1 MDNPKIKNIVI
12 LGGGTAG
19 WMAASLLHKKWQPL
33 GIKITV
39 VESPD
44 IGIIGVGEGS
54 TPLLKVFFDSL
65 DISESEWMPACN
77 ATYKN
82 GISFLNWS
90 TVEGYEGYFHPFPT
104 SLDFATFGFLY
115 KYAALRR
122 QGLDVLAHPN
132 RFSLLANITEKHLAP
147 LPAEN
152 FPFHFQY
159 GYHFDSVLI
168 GKFLRERA
176 KEKGVE
182 HIEATVESVEQHDNG
197 DIKSLKLNTGQD
209 LAADFFIDCSG
220 FASILLQKTLKVP
233 FLPFAE
239 NLFNDS
245 AIAVPTEISSDI
257 PSETVSTALSNGW
270 VWKIPLTNR
279 FGNGYVYSSKYTSP
293 DEAETELRTH
303 LGILDSDVEARH
315 LKMKVGRTEE
325 TWRNNCVAIGLSQ
338 GFIEPL
344 EATALQFVYS
354 TIDEFSTAFEE
365 GELTNQYREDFNARM
380 NKNFEGIRDY
390 IVLHYKTNSR
400 TDTQYWID
408 NRENTNLSDN
418 LREMLNVWYGIED
431 LEAALTRLNIGQ
443 YYSLRS
449 WTCLLAGMGIFPK
462 QENLSAADEANA
474 QAAISDLDYVDNFL
488 ASCSLNFEPHAKVL
502 KTDMSQ
508 GS

>member
-1 MDNPKIKNIVI
+1 MNDPKIKNIVI

-19 WMAASLLHKKWQPL
+19 WMTANLLHKKWQHL
-33 GIKITV
+33 GIQVTV

-65 DISESEWMPACN
+65 DIEESEWMPACN

-82 GISFLNWS
+82 GISFVDWS
-90 TVEGYEGYFHPFPT
+90 TVAGYESYFHPFPT

-115 KYAALRR
+115 KYSELRR
-122 QGLDVLAHPN
+122 QGLDLLAHPN
-132 RFSLLANITEKHLAP
+132 RFSLLANLTEKRLAP
-147 LPAEN
+147 LPAES

-176 KEKGVE
+176 KEKGII

-197 DIKSLKLNTGQD
+197 DISSLQLNTGQD
-209 LAADFFIDCSG
+209 LSADFFVDCSG
-220 FASILLQKTLKVP
+220 FASILIQNTLKVR
-233 FLPFAE
+233 FLSFAE

-245 AIAVPTEISSDI
+245 AIAVPTEIDPNL
-257 PSETVSTALSNGW
+257 PSETISTALPHGW

-279 FGNGYVYSSKYTSP
+279 FGNGYVYSSQYTTP

-303 LGILDSDVEARH
+303 LGILESDVEARH
-315 LKMKVGRTEE
+315 LKMKVGRTEQ
-325 TWRNNCVAIGLSQ
+325 TWCNNCVAIGLSQ

-365 GELTNQYREDFNARM
+365 GKFTNQYREDFNERM

-400 TDTQYWID
+400 NDTQYWID
-408 NRENTNLSDN
+408 NRENQNLSDN
-418 LREMLNVWYGIED
+418 LKEMLNVWYGIED

-443 YYSLRS
+443 YYSQRS
-449 WTCLLAGMGIFPK
+449 WTCLLAGMGIFPR
-462 QENLSAADEANA
+462 QENLSAADEANMLAA
-474 QAAISDLDYVDNFL
+474 QSDLDYVDNFI
-488 ASCSLNFEPHAKVL
+488 AGCSLNFQPHAKVL
-502 KTDMSQ
+502 ASD
-508 GS
+508 

>member
-1 MDNPKIKNIVI
+1 MNDSKIKNIVI

-19 WMAASLLHKKWQPL
+19 WMAANLLHKKWQHL
-33 GIKITV
+33 GIQVTG

-65 DISESEWMPACN
+65 DIEESEWMPACN

-82 GISFLNWS
+82 GISFVDWS
-90 TVEGYEGYFHPFPT
+90 TVAGYESYFHPFPT

-115 KYAALRR
+115 KYSALRR
-122 QGLDVLAHPN
+122 QGLDLLAHPN
-132 RFSLLANITEKHLAP
+132 RFSLLANLTEKRLAP
-147 LPAEN
+147 LPAES

-176 KEKGVE
+176 KEKGVN

-197 DIKSLKLNTGQD
+197 DIKSLKLNTGEE
-209 LAADFFIDCSG
+209 LSGDFFVDCSG
-220 FASILLQKTLKVP
+220 FASILIQKTLKVR

-245 AIAVPTEISSDI
+245 AIAVPTEIDPNL
-257 PSETVSTALSNGW
+257 PSETISTALSNGW

-279 FGNGYVYSSKYTSP
+279 FGNGYVYSSQYTTP

-303 LGILDSDVEARH
+303 LGILESDAEARH
-315 LKMKVGRTEE
+315 LKMKVGRTEQ
-325 TWRNNCVAIGLSQ
+325 TWCNNCVAIGLSQ

-365 GELTNQYREDFNARM
+365 GDFTNQYQEDFNDRM

-390 IVLHYKTNSR
+390 IVLHYKANSR

-408 NRENTNLSDN
+408 NRENQNLSDN
-418 LREMLNVWYGIED
+418 LKEMLNVWYGIED

-443 YYSLRS
+443 YYSQRS
-449 WTCLLAGMGIFPK
+449 WTCLLAGVGIFPR
-462 QENLSAADEANA
+462 QENLSVADEANRLAA
-474 QAAISDLDYVDNFL
+474 QSDLDYVDKFI
-488 ASCSLNFEPHAKVL
+488 AGCSLNFQPHARVL
-502 KTDMSQ
+502 VSD
-508 GS
+508 

>member
-1 MDNPKIKNIVI
+1 MNDPKIKNIVI

-19 WMAASLLHKKWQPL
+19 WMTANLLHKKWQHL
-33 GIKITV
+33 GIQVTV

-65 DISESEWMPACN
+65 DIEESEWMPACN

-82 GISFLNWS
+82 GISFVDWS
-90 TVEGYEGYFHPFPT
+90 TVAGYESYFHPFPT

-115 KYAALRR
+115 KYSELRR
-122 QGLDVLAHPN
+122 QGLDLLAHPN
-132 RFSLLANITEKHLAP
+132 RFSLLANLTEKRLAP
-147 LPAEN
+147 LPAES

-176 KEKGVE
+176 KEKGII

-197 DIKSLKLNTGQD
+197 DISSLQLNTGQD
-209 LAADFFIDCSG
+209 LSADFFVDCSG
-220 FASILLQKTLKVP
+220 FASILIQNTLKVR
-233 FLPFAE
+233 FLSFAE

-245 AIAVPTEISSDI
+245 AIAVPTEIDPNL
-257 PSETVSTALSNGW
+257 PSETISTALPHGW

-279 FGNGYVYSSKYTSP
+279 FGNGYVYSSQYTTP

-303 LGILDSDVEARH
+303 LGILESDVEARH
-315 LKMKVGRTEE
+315 LKMKVGRTEQ
-325 TWRNNCVAIGLSQ
+325 TWCNNCVAIGLSQ

-365 GELTNQYREDFNARM
+365 GKFTNQYREDFNERM

-400 TDTQYWID
+400 NDTQYWID
-408 NRENTNLSDN
+408 NRENQNLSDN
-418 LREMLNVWYGIED
+418 LKEMLNVWYGIED

-443 YYSLRS
+443 YYSQRS
-449 WTCLLAGMGIFPK
+449 WTCLLAGMGIFPR
-462 QENLSAADEANA
+462 QENLSAADEANML
-474 QAAISDLDYVDNFL
+474 AALSDLDYVDNFI
-488 ASCSLNFEPHAKVL
+488 AGCSLNFQPHAKVL
-502 KTDMSQ
+502 ASD
-508 GS
+508 